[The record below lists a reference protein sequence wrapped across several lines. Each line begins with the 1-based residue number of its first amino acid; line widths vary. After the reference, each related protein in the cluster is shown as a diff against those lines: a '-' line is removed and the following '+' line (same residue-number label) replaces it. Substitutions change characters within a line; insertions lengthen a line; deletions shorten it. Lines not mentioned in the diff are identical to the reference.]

1 MRTRLSLT
9 IPTYNEEEVIDN
21 TLKTVV
27 QHLVKG
33 AYSYEII
40 VVCDG
45 CRDNTASLAQEA
57 ARNNSHIKVI
67 NRQTNMGKG
76 FSVKEG
82 ALSAGGEYII
92 FTDADLSTPIE
103 EIDKLLKWMEEG
115 YDIVIGS
122 RALAESDIQVH
133 QPWYREKMGKTFNLF
148 VQALAVRGIKDT
160 QCGFKGFRKDV
171 AEKIFPLQTINGF
184 GFDVELLY
192 LAKKYGY
199 TIKEIPVR
207 WINREASRV
216 NPLTHSSQMFL
227 DLIRIRMR
235 DIKGKYE

>member
-1 MRTRLSLT
+1 
-9 IPTYNEEEVIDN
+9 
-21 TLKTVV
+21 
-27 QHLVKG
+27 
-33 AYSYEII
+33 
-40 VVCDG
+40 
-45 CRDNTASLAQEA
+45 
-57 ARNNSHIKVI
+57 
-67 NRQTNMGKG
+67 MGKG

-82 ALSAGGEYII
+82 ALSAHGEYII

-122 RALAESDIQVH
+122 RALAESDIQIH
-133 QPWYREKMGKTFNLF
+133 QPWYREKMGKIFNLL
-148 VQALAVRGIKDT
+148 VQALALRGIKDT

-192 LAKKYGY
+192 LAKKHGY

-207 WINREASRV
+207 WLNRASSKV

-227 DLIRIRMR
+227 DIIRIRMR

>member
-1 MRTRLSLT
+1 MKTRLSLV
-9 IPTYNEEEVIDN
+9 IPAYNEGEIIDG
-21 TLKTVV
+21 TLKTVASYLGKRV
-27 QHLVKG
+27 S
-33 AYSYEII
+33 SYEII

-57 ARNNSHIKVI
+57 AKKNNNIKVVD
-67 NRQTNMGKG
+67 RQMNMGKG
-76 FSVKEG
+76 FSVREG
-82 ALSAGGEYII
+82 VLSAQGDYII

-103 EIDKLLKWMEEG
+103 EIDKLLKWLEEG
-115 YDIVIGS
+115 HDIVIGS
-122 RALAESDIQVH
+122 RALAESDIQIH
-133 QPWYREKMGKTFNLF
+133 QPWYRERMGKIFNLF
-148 VQALAVRGIKDT
+148 VQALALRGIKDT

-171 AEKIFPLQTINGF
+171 AEKIFPLQTIRGF

-192 LAKKYGY
+192 IAKKYGY

-207 WINREASRV
+207 WINREASKV
-216 NPLTHSSQMFL
+216 NPLTHSAQMFL

>member
-1 MRTRLSLT
+1 MKTRLSLI

-27 QHLVKG
+27 QYLVNG
-33 AYSYEII
+33 VYSYEII

-45 CRDNTASLAQEA
+45 CRDNTASLAHEA
-57 ARNNSHIKVI
+57 ARKNRHIKVI
-67 NRQTNMGKG
+67 NRQMNMGKG

-103 EIDKLLKWMEEG
+103 EIDKLLKWMEKG

-199 TIKEIPVR
+199 TIKEIPVC
-207 WINREASRV
+207 WINREASKV
-216 NPLTHSSQMFL
+216 NPLTHSFQMFL
-227 DLIRIRMR
+227 DLVRIRIC

>member
-1 MRTRLSLT
+1 MRTRLSLI
-9 IPTYNEEEVIDN
+9 IPTYNEEEIIGS
-21 TLKTVV
+21 TLKTAV
-27 QHLVKG
+27 QYLDKG
-33 AYSYEII
+33 VYSYEII

-57 ARNNSHIKVI
+57 AKKNSNIKVI
-67 NRQTNMGKG
+67 NRRINRGKG

-82 ALSAGGEYII
+82 VLSAHGSYII
-92 FTDADLSTPIE
+92 FTDADLSTPID
-103 EIDKLLKWMEEG
+103 EINKLIKMFEEG
-115 YDIVIGS
+115 YAVVIGS
-122 RALAESDIQVH
+122 RALVESDVQIH
-133 QPWYREKMGKTFNLF
+133 QPWYREGMGKIFNIL

-192 LAKKYGY
+192 LAKKHSY

-207 WINREASRV
+207 WLNRAASKV

-227 DLIRIRMR
+227 DLIRIRIR
-235 DIKGKYE
+235 DIKGRYE